1 MSLRNYFKHP
11 LFDAVTLVNTEAVDQ
26 RRRDALAA
34 VAAFKAAHANLLE
47 AAQRVADD
55 LVFGYHT
62 SDATREELNE
72 QFKVP
77 SAMVTR
83 ATTPGRVTTV
93 LHTDDVLSVYKLVA
107 AQSLA
112 STESE

>member
-34 VAAFKAAHANLLE
+34 VDAFKAAQANLLE

-83 ATTPGRVTTV
+83 STTPGRVPTV
-93 LHTDDVLSVYKLVA
+93 LHTDDVLSVYELVA